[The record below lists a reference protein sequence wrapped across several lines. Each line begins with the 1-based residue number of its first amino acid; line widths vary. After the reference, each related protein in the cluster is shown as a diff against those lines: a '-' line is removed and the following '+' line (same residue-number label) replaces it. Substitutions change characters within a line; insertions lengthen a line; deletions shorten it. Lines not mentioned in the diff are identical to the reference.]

1 MFSIFLKWEYYYI
14 IMENSG
20 LFMKLNRISKGFT
33 LIELMVVIVIIGI
46 LVAIALPNF
55 AAAQNRAKLAAV
67 KSNAKTL
74 QVAVESYNIDQGVYP
89 DRFSNIMAGTGYKVF
104 KNPFN
109 GFSGLSDTSSRGAWR
124 VTEYGTVGSP
134 GDLMNNFNDSWAT
147 KGLVLYIGLNT
158 DGEATTTL
166 MAADGNKAANPSQ
179 TVNYMIVG
187 CDDNGRPIRRF
198 LLSSGNIT
206 PLGMQLLTTQ

>member
-1 MFSIFLKWEYYYI
+1 
-14 IMENSG
+14 
-20 LFMKLNRISKGFT
+20 MKLKRISKGFT

-55 AAAQNRAKLAAV
+55 VAAQQRAKLASI

-74 QVAVESYNIDQGVYP
+74 QVAVETYNIDYNSYP
-89 DRFSNIMAGTGYKVF
+89 DRLSSIMASKGYKLF

-109 GFSGLSDTSSRGAWR
+109 GLSGLANASSTPSGSWRTTQYGA
-124 VTEYGTVGSP
+124 VGSP

-147 KGLVLYIGLNT
+147 NGLVLYIGLNS

-166 MAADGNKAANPSQ
+166 MAADGNLAANPAQ
-179 TVNYMIVG
+179 TVNYMIIG
-187 CDDNGRPIRRF
+187 CDNEGKPILRF
-198 LLSSGNIT
+198 VLTAGQLP
-206 PLGMQLLTTQ
+206 PLGMQLLNAG